1 MGEMILAG
9 VIAHALYHHAMD
21 IKHSDDN
28 THHVSTVERVVP
40 PNNVVWVFETAQV
53 Q

>member
-21 IKHSDDN
+21 IKHSEDG
-28 THHVSTVERVVP
+28 THHVKVERVVP